1 MSKRLVFITSLP
13 LSRIFGE
20 KLGADRFRKLG
31 FETSLLDISPQYY
44 SRERLEAYYK
54 GDINYRIADPK
65 PTPVESK
72 EELRSAVEDLKQGD
86 VVWHLSRFFKSID
99 DDYVFG
105 MLERK
110 GLPYYLQHFDTVVP
124 PTRLAQR
131 LRMQARMYRQKL
143 HNRKLRP
150 YGVVGS
156 GVLGRSQSEALFPN
170 SRFLSI
176 PSVKVR
182 WEPGDEMVQCEY
194 ILFVDENVEYAPDA
208 ELLGYQVSKD
218 VDGYYARMNR
228 LFSSLEA
235 WLGKPVVVAASGKY
249 RYLHDRFQG
258 RQLIYGK
265 TLSLIQGAS
274 LVIGHMSLALEQ
286 CLVSE
291 RPFIIVGDQSF
302 TPEKRVGFSQSLL
315 NRLQRPIINTEVT
328 KEVLARYVAPDVK
341 KMRELVRT
349 FLREDVANR
358 PYHELVADDFKK
370 CWSQAPSRK

>member
-1 MSKRLVFITSLP
+1 MSRRLVFLTSFP

-20 KLGADRFRKLG
+20 KVGADRFRELG

-44 SRERLEAYYK
+44 SRERLEAYYT
-54 GDINYRIADPK
+54 GDIDYRIADPK

-72 EELRSAVEDLKQGD
+72 EELRSAIEDLKQGD
-86 VVWHLSRFFKSID
+86 VVWHLSRFFKSND

-105 MLERK
+105 ILERK
-110 GLPYYLQHFDTVVP
+110 GLPYYFQHFDTVVP
-124 PTRLAQR
+124 PTRLAER

-156 GVLGRSQSEALFPN
+156 GVLGRGQSEALFPN

-182 WEPGDEMVQCEY
+182 WEPSDKIVQSEY

-208 ELLGYQVSKD
+208 KLLGYEVSKD
-218 VDGYYARMNR
+218 VDGYYERMNR

-249 RYLHDRFQG
+249 RYLRDRFQG
-258 RQLIYGK
+258 RQLVYGK

-291 RPFIIVGDQSF
+291 KPFILVEDQSF
-302 TPEKRVGFSQSLL
+302 TPEKRAGFSQSLL
-315 NRLQRPIINTEVT
+315 NRLQRPINNTEVT
-328 KEVLARYVAPDVK
+328 KEILSRHAAPDVNN
-341 KMRELVRT
+341 MRALVRA
-349 FLREDVANR
+349 FLREDEANK
-358 PYHELVADDFKK
+358 PYHELVANDFKK
-370 CWSQAPSRK
+370 CWSKASSSK